1 MLHFVRQRAQKLYVL
16 LLSAALLLSAGCG
29 STSSQSSNQAN
40 TNSLP
45 PVVATVADRPISTR
59 LYEMY
64 LKNGREELGLDPNTE
79 EGRKK
84 LEQLR
89 EGIVAELIDR
99 TLVAQEAERR
109 GLSIPTEQMAKAEQ
123 RAIEEFGGDQKYD
136 TYLAQHKLTRDEYRD
151 VIKMEIYGDLLRQDL
166 SKGLSV
172 TDEEIQKYY
181 EAHKTEQPFQLPER
195 VTASH
200 ILIAARPNV
209 ISQQLQQEKNI
220 AGDELKAAANAEM
233 ARRRKM
239 AEELR
244 RKAAS
249 GADFAALARQ
259 SSEDPSSRDK
269 GGDLGTFPRET
280 HTRAFDTAA
289 FAVKPGSLSDVVQ
302 SDFGFHIIKVKAHE
316 QARAM
321 TLIEAREEI
330 RSRLMGE
337 REATRL
343 TDWLKEA
350 RRKAKIH
357 INEPFRFGALKTDFP
372 N

>member
-1 MLHFVRQRAQKLYVL
+1 MQHFVGQRAQKLCVL
-16 LLSAALLLSAGCG
+16 LLTAALLLSAGCG
-29 STSSQSSNQAN
+29 STSSQSSNRAD
-40 TNSLP
+40 TLP
-45 PVVATVADRPISTR
+45 PVVATVADRPIATR

-79 EGRKK
+79 DGRKK

-89 EGIVAELIDR
+89 EGIVSELIDR

-136 TYLAQHKLTRDEYRD
+136 IYLGAHKLTRDEYRE
-151 VIKMEIYGDLLRQDL
+151 VIKMEIYGGLLRQDL
-166 SKGLSV
+166 SKGLNVS
-172 TDEEIQKYY
+172 DEEIQKYY
-181 EAHKTEQPFQLPER
+181 EAHKTDQPFQLPER

-209 ISQQLQQEKNI
+209 ISQQLQQEKNLT
-220 AGDELKAAANAEM
+220 GDELKTATNAEM
-233 ARRRKM
+233 AKRRKM

-269 GGDLGTFPRET
+269 GGDLGTFPRDT

-289 FAVKPGSLSDVVQ
+289 FAVKPGSLSEVVQ
-302 SDFGFHIIKVKAHE
+302 SDFGYHIIKVKAHE

-321 TLIEAREEI
+321 TLVEARDEV
-330 RSRLMGE
+330 RNRLMGE
-337 REATRL
+337 REAGRL

-350 RRKAKIH
+350 RHKTKIH
-357 INEPFRFGALKTDFP
+357 VNEPFRLGALKTEFP